1 MEQPSYNN
9 VYGLFSCPHSLE
21 EVAKVLTYR
30 LGLNAASISVR
41 KSQFDGTQKMHI
53 LSARADFEA
62 YKLKGENEYLL
73 SGSVAGT
80 AQEVYCYTQELQRV
94 LNQSGYPSRF
104 EIYDEDYNCIG
115 ELA

>member
-9 VYGLFSCPHSLE
+9 VYGFFLCPRSLE

-30 LGLNAASISVR
+30 LGLNAESISVK
-41 KSQFDGTQKMHI
+41 KSQFDGTQNMRI

-62 YKLKGENEYLL
+62 YRTKEENEYLL
-73 SGSVAGT
+73 NGSVAGT
-80 AQEVYCYTQELQRV
+80 AQEVYRYTQELHQI

-115 ELA
+115 KLT